1 MRDRIVE
8 LVRVRAG
15 DLLGHAAN
23 WRRHP
28 AAQRTALR
36 SALEE
41 VGYAAALIARRDEA
55 GALTLIDGHLRKD
68 LDPEQVVPV
77 LVLDVDEREAET
89 LLATMDPIA
98 ALARPD
104 PAALIDL
111 LRRVETNGEP
121 LAELLEGLYRSADE
135 ELRRLLRDPDDI
147 PTPPEPRARPG
158 DLFGLGEHR
167 LLCGDATSHA
177 DMQRLM
183 GGAKADLLVIDPPFG
198 VSYTGRT
205 RSGLRIK
212 GDHAAGLDELLA
224 RSFARAGE
232 ALRGGA
238 PLYVFHPA
246 GELAVRFAQAFLR
259 QGWDL
264 RQTLIWKKDRPVLG
278 HSDYAYQHEAILYG
292 YTPAPARRGRGAGGF
307 YGGDSQ
313 SSVLEVP
320 RPAASP
326 EHPTAKPVELIRRLV
341 SNSSRRG
348 QIVLDSF
355 GGSGSTLI
363 ACEELSRH
371 AFVMELDPAYCD
383 VIIARFEALTGTRAR
398 PEAVVHEPP

>member
-1 MRDRIVE
+1 MRDRVTG

-15 DLLGHAAN
+15 DLAAHSAN
-23 WRRHP
+23 WRKHP
-28 AAQRTALR
+28 KAQRAALR
-36 SALEE
+36 GVLEE
-41 VGYAAALIARRDEA
+41 IGYAAALIARRDDD
-55 GALTLIDGHLRKD
+55 GSLTLIDGHLRAD
-68 LDPEQVVPV
+68 LDPEQTVPV
-77 LVLDVDEREAET
+77 LVLDVSEAEAEK
-89 LLATMDPIA
+89 LLATMDPISG
-98 ALARPD
+98 LARANP
-104 PAALIDL
+104 PALIDL
-111 LRRVETNGEP
+111 LDRVSTGSDP
-121 LAELLEGLYRSADE
+121 LADLLEQ
-135 ELRRLLRDPDDI
+135 LRREAEFDLKALLRDPEDI
-147 PTPPEPRARPG
+147 PASPKPRTKPG
-158 DLFGLGEHR
+158 DLFTLGDHR
-167 LLCGDATSHA
+167 LLCGDARSHA
-177 DMQRLM
+177 DTGRLM
-183 GGAKADLLVIDPPFG
+183 GRDKADLLVVDPPFG
-198 VSYTGRT
+198 VGYVGRT
-205 RSGLRIK
+205 KRALRIK
-212 GDHAAGLDELLA
+212 GDTPGRLDELLA

-232 ALRGGA
+232 VLAKGA
-238 PLYVFHPA
+238 PVYVFSPSA
-246 GELAVRFAQAFLR
+246 ALSLVFANAFLE
-259 QGWDL
+259 QGWSW

-383 VIIARFEALTGTRAR
+383 VIIARFEALTDQKAR
-398 PEAVVHEPP
+398 LEEPVA